1 MTPTAKEASGIAKL
15 KADYELYAANVLR
28 IKDKKGVI
36 SKFALNEAQKYLN
49 SCAEKQL
56 AETGMVRIVV
66 LKGRQ
71 QGISTY
77 TQGRFYWKTSMN
89 KGRNAF
95 VLTHEAEAT
104 FTLFQITKR
113 YHELNE
119 ARVGR
124 FILKPSTDVDSQNR
138 LYFGKLDSGYKV
150 GTAGNKS
157 VGRGSTIHL
166 LHGSEVAFWPN
177 ADEHLKGILQAVP
190 LEHGTEVILEST
202 ANGVGG
208 VFYDY
213 VMEARAGKG
222 DFRLVFIPWFW
233 QSEYAKSV
241 PAGFERTKEEEGLV
255 KLYGLTDEQLVWRR
269 DKIYELKSL
278 DSFKQ
283 EYPCNIDEAFLF
295 SGRSCFDQNWLIEAE
310 LNCYN
315 PEKRGDIDSN
325 GFVSRDDGALR
336 IWQMPK
342 AGMRYAIG
350 ADVAEGLLNGDYS
363 SVDVCDEKGNQV
375 ASWHGHTAPDKLGE
389 IIAKLGKM
397 YNRAFVGVERN
408 NHGLTTLTKLRDLG
422 YQNLYAQEEIE
433 SRAEGD
439 TTKRFGWLTTSKS
452 KPFIIDNLAA
462 LLRDGESGLASKE
475 HIDEMRTYIIEEN
488 GSTNA
493 QEGAKDDRVMSYAI
507 TQEMVRRMPRGGMVN
522 VQEIKSTGAGY

>member
-1 MTPTAKEASGIAKL
+1 MTPTPKEANALAKL
-15 KADYELYAANVLR
+15 KADYEAYAANVLR

-36 SKFALNEAQKYLN
+36 SRFALNEAQKYLN
-49 SCAEKQL
+49 AYAEKQL
-56 AETGMVRIVV
+56 AEIGMVRLVV

-124 FILKPSTDVDSQNR
+124 FTLKPSTEVDSQNR

-190 LEHGTEVILEST
+190 LEQGTEVILEST

-233 QSEYAKSV
+233 QPEYEKDV
-241 PAGFERTKEEEGLV
+241 PAGFQRTSEEEGLC
-255 KLYGLTDEQLVWRR
+255 KLYGLNDRQLVWRR

-310 LNCYN
+310 ANCYQY
-315 PEKRGDIDSN
+315 EKRGDIGEQ
-325 GFVSRDDGALR
+325 GFISRDDGALR

-342 AGMRYAIG
+342 AGKRYAIG
-350 ADVAEGLLNGDYS
+350 ADVAEGLITGDFS
-363 SVDVCDEKGNQV
+363 SVDVLDEKGNQV
-375 ASWHGHTAPDKLGE
+375 ASWHGHCEPDKLGA

-422 YQNLYAQEEIE
+422 YQNLYAQEAIE

-452 KPFIIDNLAA
+452 KPFIIDQLAA
-462 LLRDGESGLASKE
+462 LLRDSESGIASKE
-475 HIDEMRTYIIEEN
+475 HIGEMRTYIIEEN

-493 QEGAKDDRVMSYAI
+493 QQGAKDDRVMSYAI
-507 TQEMVRRMPRGGMVN
+507 AVEMVRRMPRGVAT
-522 VQEIKSTGAGY
+522 VPSVVKTTSAGY